1 MTGRLVLLQFSVFE
15 IQWDLS
21 VQELNLDLMGTQF
34 TSLSHCWLI
43 QLEAV
48 PQ

>member
-1 MTGRLVLLQFSVFE
+1 MGNLVLLQFSVFE
-15 IQWDLS
+15 IQWDLL
-21 VQELNLDLMGTQF
+21 VQKLNLDLMGTQF

>member
-1 MTGRLVLLQFSVFE
+1 MAGRLVLLWVSVFE
-15 IQWDLS
+15 TQWDFS